1 MESTAENETGEI
13 ETAIGSLGRLADLF
27 QRRRAQLARI
37 VGLTVQQWRVLEE
50 VSTEHFLPSL
60 FAREREC
67 TPAAIS
73 KTLRQL
79 LGKGLIRVAISTE
92 DGRQRRYE
100 LTGAGRRVIEKLRY
114 ERRRAIRAIWSDL
127 PGEDLTRFA
136 RFAGELGDRFERFA
150 DQPTRKDP

>member
-1 MESTAENETGEI
+1 MESETADI

-27 QRRRAQLARI
+27 QRRRAQLARG

-73 KTLRQL
+73 KILRQL
-79 LGKGLIRVAISTE
+79 MGKGLIRAAISSK
-92 DGRQRRYE
+92 DGRQRRYQ
-100 LTGAGRRVIEKLRY
+100 LTGEGCEVIEQLRG

-127 PGEDLTRFA
+127 PSEEVTRFA
-136 RFAGELGDRFERFA
+136 RFARELGDRLERFA